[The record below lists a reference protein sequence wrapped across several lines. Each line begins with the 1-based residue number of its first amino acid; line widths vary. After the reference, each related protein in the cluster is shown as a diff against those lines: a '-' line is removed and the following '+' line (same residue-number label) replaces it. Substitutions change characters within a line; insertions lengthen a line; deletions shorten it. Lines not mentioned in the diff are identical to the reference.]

1 MFGSLHFL
9 ALVTL
14 FASVSLLTLAALQLR
29 AELRPLGRPVYRPG
43 ARVDVSRIPSIWFRV
58 LFPLLAAMVPAV
70 RPIPLRAW
78 RMRAASALQRAGF
91 SEGVTV
97 DHQLALKVLTAI
109 FVPLIASRL
118 FQVLSNPALFLLVGI
133 GGFFLPDRFVADLR
147 RAREREIVRALPGAV
162 DVLSLSVEA
171 GLEFM
176 MAIQRYVERGAAGA
190 LRDELA
196 TILNDV
202 RLGMSRSDALKAF
215 SSRVEIPE
223 VSSFVAVLV
232 QADMLGASI
241 GSVLKSQGE
250 RMRTERFQRAEKE
263 GAKASQKILFP
274 LVLFI
279 FPAVLIVIVGPVALQ
294 FIYGAK

>member
-1 MFGSLHFL
+1 
-9 ALVTL
+9 
-14 FASVSLLTLAALQLR
+14 
-29 AELRPLGRPVYRPG
+29 
-43 ARVDVSRIPSIWFRV
+43 
-58 LFPLLAAMVPAV
+58 
-70 RPIPLRAW
+70 
-78 RMRAASALQRAGF
+78 
-91 SEGVTV
+91 
-97 DHQLALKVLTAI
+97 
-109 FVPLIASRL
+109 VPLIASRL

-133 GGFFLPDRFVADLR
+133 GGFFLPDRLVADLR

-241 GSVLKSQGE
+241 GAVLKSQGE

-279 FPAVLIVIVGPVALQ
+279 FPAVLIVIIGPVALQ
-294 FIYGAK
+294 FIYGAN